1 MCFLQGPLGRL
12 TEQKK
17 PKTPSKF
24 AKRAAR
30 YNEFGSKY

>member
-1 MCFLQGPLGRL
+1 MCFLRGPLGRL

-24 AKRAAR
+24 ENGAAR
-30 YNEFGSKY
+30 YNEFGGKY